1 MHLHERM
8 VHTMKK
14 SSVFPF
20 FNAEVIFL
28 TSFKEVAGYLC
39 SMGQFVRVGL
49 LVGVMGILHASV
61 LQASTVRTFSF
72 TRNIKEAYQDLISF
86 RYQEGQR
93 WLEREKRE
101 NPNNL
106 LPYFLE
112 NIPETSGIFIREEE
126 EEFDRLK
133 GNKDR
138 RLSMMEQGDPRSPF
152 FLYTQAELHLQWAL
166 ARVKF
171 EEYTTA
177 ALELNRAYR
186 MLNENKKKFPNFPLN
201 NKGLG
206 LLHVMIGTIPDSYKW
221 AVQLLGIRGTI
232 KTGVSELRAFYKIAS
247 TDSAYS
253 CFRTEATVFLGMVL
267 INYTNHESEA
277 VALMDV
283 IERERDVNPML
294 AYIYSSIGLKTGRS
308 EEVVAFQTRYR
319 QGKNLPS
326 FPFLDLQF
334 GQAKLFRLD
343 VDADVPM
350 LQFLKQFKGLNYI
363 KSCHQHLAWH
373 YLVHGK
379 SDKFQYH
386 WKEINGIG
394 SIVVDEDKQA
404 LKNFQNNAFPNPML
418 LRARLLCDGGFY
430 AQSLKV
436 LAEVKPAS
444 LKTPEQQLEY
454 IYRLGRVYAKTGAL
468 QLAIA
473 NYEKTYEEG
482 ASQPF
487 YFAEASAVQLGLI
500 YENQGNKEKAEYY
513 FHKALDVKKH
523 AFKNSLDQKAKAGLN
538 RLSGS

>member
-1 MHLHERM
+1 MPYQAPFL
-8 VHTMKK
+8 
-14 SSVFPF
+14 FFF
-20 FNAEVIFL
+20 FNDILIFRC
-28 TSFKEVAGYLC
+28 SFIPWVGYLC
-39 SMGQFVRVGL
+39 SMRIVLRFGL
-49 LVGVMGILHASV
+49 LAGAFVLLLASDV
-61 LQASTVRTFSF
+61 RATAVRTFSF
-72 TRNIKEAYQDLISF
+72 TRNIKEAYQDMISF

-93 WLEREKRE
+93 WLEREKHE

-133 GNKDR
+133 GNKDK
-138 RLSMMEQGDPRSPF
+138 RLNLMEQGDPRSPF

-221 AVQLLGIRGTI
+221 AVNLLGIRGTI
-232 KTGVSELRAFYKIAS
+232 KTGVSELRALYKIAQN
-247 TDSAYS
+247 DSAYS

-267 INYTNHESEA
+267 INYTNHEAEA
-277 VALMDV
+277 IGLMDA

-319 QGKNLPS
+319 QGKNVPA
-326 FPFLDLQF
+326 FPYLDLQF

-343 VDADVPM
+343 ADADVPM

-379 SDKFQYH
+379 TDKFQYH

-404 LKNFQNNAFPNPML
+404 LKNFQNNAFPNPL
-418 LRARLLCDGGFY
+418 LLKARLLCDGGFY

-444 LKTPEQQLEY
+444 LKAPEQQLEY

-468 QLAIA
+468 QLAIS
-473 NYEKTYEEG
+473 NYEKTYQQG

-500 YENQGNKEKAEYY
+500 YENQGNNEKAEYY
-513 FHKALDVKKH
+513 YKKALDVKKH

-538 RLSGS
+538 RLAGA